1 MIDSNEMFPMDGT
14 EESDNEEE
22 QDDVRAKKQ
31 LVAQDWGEGRSFTS
45 ILKDLIVL
53 LTTREGRAGL
63 VHNFLRG
70 LQLPSAPVPSG
81 I

>member
-22 QDDVRAKKQ
+22 QDDVRAKKP
-31 LVAQDWGEGRSFTS
+31 
-45 ILKDLIVL
+45 
-53 LTTREGRAGL
+53 AGSDERRL
-63 VHNFLRG
+63 YS
-70 LQLPSAPVPSG
+70 QA